1 MPTPDELRRIA
12 LEEFAHGGYL
22 GTSLQRIAEAAGTSK
37 SSVLY
42 HYASKET
49 LLEAAIDPTLDAF
62 ERLVDRIEAGEL
74 EGELRG
80 AFIAEFVDLLLEH
93 RLQVHL
99 FINQGRSLEDVPVIV
114 RGNALIERIGTYFHT
129 AAAGLDDAIRFGV
142 ALGGA
147 AYSLVAAPPVAEQ
160 VPPDEIRAALIRIV
174 TELLTPARLRPT
186 SP

>member
-1 MPTPDELRRIA
+1 MPTADDLRRIA
-12 LEEFAHGGYL
+12 LEEFAHSGYL
-22 GTSLQRIAEAAGTSK
+22 GTSLQRIAEIAGTSK

-49 LLEAAIDPTLDAF
+49 LLEAAITPTLGAF
-62 ERLVDRIEAGEL
+62 EHLVGRIEAGEL
-74 EGELRG
+74 EGDKRDG
-80 AFIAEFVDLLLEH
+80 FIVEFVDLLLRH
-93 RLQVHL
+93 RLEVHL
-99 FINQGRSLEDVPVIV
+99 FINQGRSLEDVPVIA
-114 RGNALIERIGTYFHT
+114 RGNALIERIGTYFHE

-147 AYSLVAAPPVAEQ
+147 AYSLVAAPPAAAQ
-160 VPPDEIRAALIRIV
+160 FPPDEIRAALIRIV